1 MLRVLVVT
9 HRWLGIALAPLFA
22 MWFASGI
29 VMHFVPFPQLSESE
43 RLSGLPP
50 LKLDGLVQAPADAIV
65 ALGMSDVRRVRLMQR
80 ADGPVYIIS
89 SASGATALRAVD
101 LATAGVTSRPLAL
114 VIGADYARQRGI
126 KAADSGKLAL
136 IDHDQWT
143 VAERYQRYRPLY
155 RLALDD
161 AAGTEVYVSAKTGEV
176 VLDTTQWE
184 RGWNFVGSVVHWI
197 YPPKLRSQ
205 RALWSAILWWLSL
218 AAFISV
224 LAGVVLGV
232 VRLKLGGKRGVSPFR
247 GMHWWH
253 HVLGL
258 LTLIFVTT
266 WIFSGWLS
274 MDDGLLFSRARTS
287 NAEIA
292 AITGAPSWD
301 RLTDE
306 ELRQINPSAREVEW
320 FALGGKLFRREITA
334 PTEQRLTEI
343 GSAEPHRPFLP
354 VRSVRPIAL
363 QLGSTCRDPIEVD
376 RADHYA
382 IASII
387 PDSLVYRIIC
397 GDVWYDIDAA
407 NGALSQK
414 TDPSRR
420 AYRWLYQALH
430 TLDFPAL
437 MAHPMLRTV
446 LVVSLC
452 AMGLVFSLTGIVI
465 GWRRLRDKIRPT
477 LGHFGKYAPSPKGRG
492 PR

>member
-29 VMHFVPFPQLSESE
+29 VMHFVPYPQLSESE
-43 RLSGLPP
+43 RLGGLPP
-50 LKLDGLVQAPADAIV
+50 LALDNALHAPADAVI
-65 ALGMSDVRRVRLMQR
+65 ALGMSDVRRVRLVQR

-89 SASGATALRAVD
+89 SASGSTALRAAD
-101 LATAGVTSRPLAL
+101 LASAGVTSRPLAL
-114 VIGADYARQRGI
+114 VIAAEYARQRGI
-126 KAADSGKLAL
+126 KAADSGKLTL
-136 IDHDQWT
+136 IDYDQWT
-143 VAERYQRYRPLY
+143 VAERYQRFRPLY

-161 AAGTEVYVSAKTGEV
+161 DAGTEVYVSAKTGEV
-176 VLDTTQWE
+176 VLDTTRRE
-184 RGWNFVGSVVHWI
+184 RRWNFAGSVVHWI
-197 YPPKLRSQ
+197 YPPQLRSQ

-218 AAFISV
+218 AAFVSV

-232 VRLKLGGKRGVSPFR
+232 VRLRLGGTRRFSPYR

-253 HVLGL
+253 HVIGL
-258 LTLIFVTT
+258 LTLFFVTT

-287 NAEIA
+287 DAEIA
-292 AITGAPSWD
+292 AISGAARWD

-320 FALGGKLFRREITA
+320 FALGGKLFRREVTA

-354 VRSVRPIAL
+354 VRSVRPIAV
-363 QLGSTCRDPIEVD
+363 QLGSTCRDPTEVD
-376 RADHYA
+376 RADGYA

-387 PDSLVYRIIC
+387 QDSPVYRIIC
-397 GDVWYDIDAA
+397 GGVWYDIDGA

-420 AYRWLYQALH
+420 AYRWLYQAVH

-437 MAHPMLRTV
+437 AARPMLRTV

-465 GWRRLRDKIRPT
+465 GWRRLRPRGSRRAALPRS
-477 LGHFGKYAPSPKGRG
+477 SP
-492 PR
+492 

>member
-1 MLRVLVVT
+1 MMLRVLVVT
-9 HRWLGIALAPLFA
+9 HRWLGIAIAPLFV

-29 VMHFVPFPQLSESE
+29 VMHFVPFPHLSESE

-50 LKLDGLVQAPADAIV
+50 LKLDGSLHTPADAVI
-65 ALGMSDVRRVRLMQR
+65 ALGMSDAQRVRLIQR
-80 ADGPVYIIS
+80 ADGPVYLVSGIS
-89 SASGATALRAVD
+89 GSAALRASD
-101 LATAGVTSRPLAL
+101 LAPAGVTSDPLAL
-114 VIGADYARQRGI
+114 VIGADYARQRGV
-126 KAADSGKLAL
+126 KVPDSAKITL

-143 VAERYQRYRPLY
+143 VAEHYQRYRPLY

-161 AAGTEVYVSAKTGEV
+161 NAGTEVYVSAKTGEV
-176 VLDTTQWE
+176 VLGTTRWE
-184 RGWNFVGSVVHWI
+184 RGWNFAGSVAHWI
-197 YPPKLRSQ
+197 YPPQLRSQ

-218 AAFISV
+218 TAFVSV
-224 LAGVVLGV
+224 LAGVVLGLL
-232 VRLKLGGKRGVSPFR
+232 RLRLDGKRPISPYR

-253 HVLGL
+253 HVIGL
-258 LTLIFVTT
+258 VTLFFVTT

-274 MDDGLLFSRARTS
+274 MDDGLLFSRARAS

-292 AITGAPSWD
+292 AISGAPPWD

-306 ELRQINPSAREVEW
+306 EMRQINPSAREVEW

-334 PTEQRLTEI
+334 ENAQRVAEI
-343 GSAEPHRPFLP
+343 GSTEPDRPFLP

-363 QLGSTCRDPIEVD
+363 QLGPTCRDPIEVD

-382 IASII
+382 IASIMQ
-387 PDSLVYRIIC
+387 DSPVYRIIC
-397 GDVWYDIDAA
+397 GVIWYDLDGA
-407 NGALSQK
+407 NGALAQK

-437 MAHPMLRTV
+437 TARPMLRTA

-452 AMGLVFSLTGIVI
+452 AMGLVFSLTGVVI
-465 GWRRLRDKIRPT
+465 AWRRVRPH
-477 LGHFGKYAPSPKGRG
+477 GSRRAASPRSSPRG
-492 PR
+492 A